1 MNILFDLITTQLSFG
16 GGSEYIRKVF
26 YSLKEYVS
34 KQDLDIQV
42 IGIIDSSISTYK
54 YADLTPDALLSQGIK
69 VVDLNKENM
78 RKIIQNHGINKIF
91 IGVLQY
97 WEKRYCLSNI
107 DIEIITVIHDMHDE
121 EIENIRLY
129 PYLALFRSP
138 YAIFR
143 QVMAVTLKWIKRNI
157 THRKGDLSI
166 MIDSL
171 KSNKKWKC
179 ITVSEYTKQTLIYYY
194 GISEEKIK
202 VLYSPKRIMRYTEYF
217 ENEELNQIINN
228 KIKYYLIVSAD
239 RPEKNAL
246 RTVEAFLRYRQYLR
260 NKGSSILPYILTLGA
275 KRSMGEGHISL
286 PLLSESDLI
295 KAYKNCYALIYPS
308 YFEGFGYPPVEAM
321 KFDKPILASNVTSI
335 PEILDNAPIYFSPFF
350 QSDIFKSLCKLN
362 DGNYKDYTQK
372 SKERYEVIS
381 ERQNRDLNKLIK
393 LIIKK

>member
-157 THRKGDLSI
+157 THRKGDLSVSSS
-166 MIDSL
+166 DS
-171 KSNKKWKC
+171 N
-179 ITVSEYTKQTLIYYY
+179 T
-194 GISEEKIK
+194 
-202 VLYSPKRIMRYTEYF
+202 
-217 ENEELNQIINN
+217 
-228 KIKYYLIVSAD
+228 
-239 RPEKNAL
+239 
-246 RTVEAFLRYRQYLR
+246 
-260 NKGSSILPYILTLGA
+260 
-275 KRSMGEGHISL
+275 
-286 PLLSESDLI
+286 
-295 KAYKNCYALIYPS
+295 
-308 YFEGFGYPPVEAM
+308 
-321 KFDKPILASNVTSI
+321 
-335 PEILDNAPIYFSPFF
+335 
-350 QSDIFKSLCKLN
+350 
-362 DGNYKDYTQK
+362 
-372 SKERYEVIS
+372 
-381 ERQNRDLNKLIK
+381 
-393 LIIKK
+393 